1 MTNLGVFDAKTV
13 NDVLSLLSRQ
23 WKERKYLQHFNAR
36 TIDDAVFLLSQ
47 YMEEAKIIAGGV
59 DLVGLMKNKV
69 RTPKVLVNI
78 KTIPDMAYIT
88 EDVEGLKIG
97 ALTIIKDIE
106 TSAIVRDKYSM
117 LVEAAHSVASPLVRN
132 MATIGGNLCQDVRC
146 WYYRRSP
153 VTGLSF
159 FCRRK
164 GGAQC
169 FAVNGENQYHA
180 IIGGNECCAVC
191 PSDMAPALLALGARV
206 KIASPTGDRTV
217 ALEDFYTPLGNVL
230 KPNEIITEIQVP
242 TPKPGTRQRY
252 LKFRLRKTIDF
263 ALSSVAAVISM
274 EGEVVSNAKIV
285 LGGVAPVP
293 YRVLGAEEAIKG
305 RQITDRVAGTAAKA
319 AVSGAKPLS
328 MNAYK
333 VPITK
338 SLVKRA
344 VMASATTKRC
354 TNKNAKSK

>member
-1 MTNLGVFDAKTV
+1 MTNLGIFDAKTV
-13 NDVLSLLSRQ
+13 DDVLSLLSRQ

-69 RTPKVLVNI
+69 KTPKVLVNI
-78 KTIPDMAYIT
+78 KTIPDLDYIT

-97 ALTIIKDIE
+97 ALTIIKDIQ
-106 TSAIVRDKYSM
+106 TSAIMRDKYSM

-153 VTGLSF
+153 VTGRSF

-164 GGAQC
+164 GGGQC

-180 IIGGNECCAVC
+180 IIGGNECYAVC
-191 PSDMAPALLALGARV
+191 PSDMAPALVALGARV
-206 KIASPTGDRTV
+206 KIASPTGDKTV
-217 ALEDFYTPLGNVL
+217 ALEEFYTPLGNIL

-242 TPKPGTRQRY
+242 TPKPGTKQRY

-263 ALSSVAAVISM
+263 ALSSVAAVIGT
-274 EGEVVSNAKIV
+274 EGGVVSNAKIV
-285 LGGVAPVP
+285 LGGVAPIP
-293 YRVLGAEEAIKG
+293 YRVIGAEEAIEGK
-305 RQITDRVAGTAAKA
+305 QITDRVAETAAKA
-319 AVSGAKPLS
+319 AVSRTRPLS

-344 VMASATTKRC
+344 IVAGVTSG
-354 TNKNAKSK
+354 